1 VLPLLNVGARI
12 PLCGFISH
20 YNEAESAH
28 GPDRTPQL
36 LAAVLQKRV
45 RLQGFIILD
54 HYATRHADFL
64 RDMSAWIE
72 AGDIVPTEDVVQG
85 LEQAPAALAGLLQG
99 RNQGKV
105 VVQVE

>member
-1 VLPLLNVGARI
+1 
-12 PLCGFISH
+12 
-20 YNEAESAH
+20 
-28 GPDRTPQL
+28 
-36 LAAVLQKRV
+36 
-45 RLQGFIILD
+45 
-54 HYATRHADFL
+54 
-64 RDMSAWIE
+64 MSAWIE